1 MLSLMTKSRSP
12 LIFLGI
18 VGLWVFGA
26 EFFVMFLL
34 SILPSIHDPNL
45 EALVDSFL
53 LSILVAPALY
63 QFIYK
68 PLKDENQAR
77 QKLEQQLRASGEVL
91 QDYSQ
96 NLEQKVYDRTQELKV
111 ANNEMQSLLK
121 QLQSTQLQMVQSEKM
136 SALGQMVAGIAHE
149 INNPVSFIYGNLS
162 YITQYTE
169 QLLELINLYQHH
181 TPPQIPEID
190 EFKKEIELEFLQ
202 EDLPKLIN
210 SMTIGTN
217 RIREIVLSLRNFSR
231 LDEEGCKV
239 VNLHDGI
246 DSTLL
251 ILGHRLKATSD
262 HPDIVITQN
271 YGDLPVIECYPGPLN
286 QVLMNILVNAIDA
299 LEEQSIGRTY
309 QEQVAQPSHIKI
321 STSKLDEQWVQ
332 ISIQDNG
339 NGMPDNIQSKI
350 FDPFFTTKPIGK
362 GTGMGMAI
370 SYQLITE
377 KHGGRLDCISGVG
390 QGTEFRIQLPIKAA
404 PVKPTEVSK

>member
-1 MLSLMTKSRSP
+1 MGITNVRLGRCLSAIFFHMLSLMTKSRSP
-12 LIFLGI
+12 LIFLGV

-34 SILPSIHDPNL
+34 SILPTIHDPNV

-63 QFIYK
+63 QFIYR
-68 PLKDENQAR
+68 PLKKENQAR
-77 QKLEQQLRASGEVL
+77 KEIEQQLRQSTEIL

-96 NLEQKVYDRTQELKV
+96 NLEQKVHDRTQELNVK
-111 ANNEMQSLLK
+111 NHELQSLLE
-121 QLQSTQLQMVQSEKM
+121 QLQTTQLQMVQSEKM
-136 SALGQMVAGIAHE
+136 SALGQMIAGVAHE
-149 INNPVSFIYGNLS
+149 INNPVSFIHGNLG
-162 YITQYTE
+162 YITEYIE
-169 QLLELINLYQHH
+169 NLLELMNLYEQH
-181 TPPQIPEID
+181 TPHSIAEID
-190 EFKKEIELEFLQ
+190 EFKDTIDLEFLQ
-202 EDLPKLIN
+202 EDLPKLIK
-210 SMTIGTN
+210 SMPLGTD

-239 VNLHDGI
+239 VNLHDSI

-251 ILGHRLKATSD
+251 ILGHRLKATPD
-262 HPDIVITQN
+262 HPEIIITQA
-271 YGDLPVIECYPGPLN
+271 YDELPLVECYPGPLN

-299 LEEQSIGRTY
+299 LEEQSLDRTY

-332 ISIQDNG
+332 ISIRDNG
-339 NGMPDNIQSKI
+339 NGMPENIQSKI

-377 KHGGRLDCISGVG
+377 KHGGS
-390 QGTEFRIQLPIKAA
+390 
-404 PVKPTEVSK
+404 

>member
-12 LIFLGI
+12 LIFLGV

-34 SILPSIHDPNL
+34 SILPTVHDPNV

-63 QFIYK
+63 QFIYR
-68 PLKDENQAR
+68 PLKQENQAR
-77 QKLEQQLRASGEVL
+77 KDIEQQLRQSTEDL

-96 NLEQKVYDRTQELKV
+96 NLEQKVHDRTQELNVK
-111 ANNEMQSLLK
+111 NHELQSLLE
-121 QLQSTQLQMVQSEKM
+121 QLQTTQLQMVQSEKM
-136 SALGQMVAGIAHE
+136 SALGQMVAGVAHE
-149 INNPVSFIYGNLS
+149 INNPVSFIYGNLG
-162 YITQYTE
+162 YITEYIE
-169 QLLELINLYQHH
+169 NLLELMNLYEQH
-181 TPPQIPEID
+181 TPHPIAEID
-190 EFKKEIELEFLQ
+190 EFKETIDLEFLQ
-202 EDLPKLIN
+202 EDLPKLIK
-210 SMTIGTN
+210 SMTLGTD
-217 RIREIVLSLRNFSR
+217 RIRSIVLSLRNFSR
-231 LDEEGCKV
+231 LDEEGYKV

-251 ILGHRLKATSD
+251 ILGHRLKATPD
-262 HPDIVITQN
+262 HPDIIITQD
-271 YGDLPVIECYPGPLN
+271 YDELPLVECYPGPLN

-299 LEEQSIGRTY
+299 LEEQSIDRTY

-332 ISIQDNG
+332 ISIRDNG
-339 NGMPDNIQSKI
+339 NGMPENIQNKI

-377 KHGGRLDCISGVG
+377 KHGGQLDCISAIE
-390 QGTEFRIQLPIKAA
+390 QGTEFRIKLPIKAA
-404 PVKPTEVSK
+404 LVQLTEASK

>member
-1 MLSLMTKSRSP
+1 M
-12 LIFLGI
+12 FLGV

-34 SILPSIHDPNL
+34 SILPSIHDPNV

-63 QFIYK
+63 QFIYR
-68 PLKDENQAR
+68 PLKKENQAR
-77 QKLEQQLRASGEVL
+77 KKIEQQLRQSSEAL

-96 NLEQKVYDRTQELKV
+96 NLEQKVHDRTQELN
-111 ANNEMQSLLK
+111 ATNHELQSLLQ
-121 QLQSTQLQMVQSEKM
+121 QLQTTQLQMVQSEKM
-136 SALGQMVAGIAHE
+136 SALGQMVAGVAHE
-149 INNPVSFIYGNLS
+149 INNPVSFIHGNLR
-162 YITQYTE
+162 YITEYIGN
-169 QLLELINLYQHH
+169 LLALMNLYEQH
-181 TPPQIPEID
+181 TSQSIAEID
-190 EFKKEIELEFLQ
+190 EFKETIDLEFLQ

-210 SMTIGTN
+210 SMTLGTD

-239 VNLHDGI
+239 VDLHDGI

-251 ILGHRLKATSD
+251 ILGHRLKATPD
-262 HPDIVITQN
+262 HPEIIITHD
-271 YGDLPVIECYPGPLN
+271 YEELPLVECYPGPLN

-299 LEEQSIGRTY
+299 LEEQSLDRTY
-309 QEQVAQPSHIKI
+309 HEQVAQPSHIKI

-339 NGMPDNIQSKI
+339 NGMPENIQSKI

-370 SYQLITE
+370 SYQLISE
-377 KHGGRLDCISGVG
+377 KHGGRLDCISAIG

-404 PVKPTEVSK
+404 LVQLTEASK